1 MHAQAVHSQKPI
13 NCSAAEGPR
22 GVPHGGMGKAE
33 HAAVEYEGGGPASE
47 EGPATGLEAAGEAA
61 FELEEQ
67 EAAAGG
73 AAERWR

>member
-1 MHAQAVHSQKPI
+1 MAE
-13 NCSAAEGPR
+13 AEGPR

-47 EGPATGLEAAGEAA
+47 EGPATGLD
-61 FELEEQ
+61 EQ